1 MHGPFQ
7 STSYYFSKIDI
18 YKKEK
23 EKKKSTS
30 FQKRIKKKG
39 GFLFHTICLF
49 IYFYKLKSLF
59 QFMKTQYLCV
69 QEFFPKKKST
79 RPFIC

>member
-49 IYFYKLKSLF
+49 IYLFIFYFYKLKSLF
-59 QFMKTQYLCV
+59 QFMKTQYVC
-69 QEFFPKKKST
+69 T
-79 RPFIC
+79 RVFSQKEKH